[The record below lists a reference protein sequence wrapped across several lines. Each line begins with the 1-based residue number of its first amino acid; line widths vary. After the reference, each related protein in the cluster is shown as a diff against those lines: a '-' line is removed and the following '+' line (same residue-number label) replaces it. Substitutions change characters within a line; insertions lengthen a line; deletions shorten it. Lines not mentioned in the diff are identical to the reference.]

1 ILPLVDYSLIN
12 FPALM
17 EFPEGPGHGNI
28 IDQSDFLIKFFITDG
43 RTSVSFCL
51 KASQHLHQTQI
62 PSNGGK
68 YHHTQRWGFS
78 KNLSLT
84 TSVPNFF
91 LLPSSFFLRP
101 SSFFLLSSLLG
112 LSSGAIAQEVPSGSS
127 VGEIARKPSPQEFI
141 QINLMHVNPI
151 TGNDGQGNGTLE
163 TPYKTITQALKVA
176 QPNTVILLAPGT
188 YSNRSGEQFPLV
200 LKPDVIIQG
209 NPQNRGQSIIIEGSG
224 YFISPSAA
232 GQNITILTSDRAGL
246 SGLTVINKADRG
258 YGVWVESG
266 TPVIA
271 DNTFTGN
278 THDGISVVGYA
289 TPIIKG
295 NYFTRNGANGITL
308 FGNSK
313 AEVTENIFENTGF
326 GINVAQTAEP
336 KLIKNRITFNKDG
349 VVIQASARPILRD
362 NYIERNQR
370 DGIVAIASSVPN
382 LGTIQEPGGNIIR
395 NNGRYDVYNAAN
407 QTIFASGNQLLKNR
421 TQGAIAIIDGVVASA
436 RPNIP
441 NIPTLV
447 INNNASSI
455 SQTPPKLQS
464 SISTLPPRISS
475 PQNSIPITVPPPES
489 RPIFSSPIKS
499 VPIAPPT
506 GGDAPSVASEGLLRV
521 PNGNIPLGRGGYIPS
536 SLARY
541 SASGTRSAA
550 LPLNYRVLVEVTT
563 EMEEEKLH
571 QIVPEAFSIVWQN
584 QRFIQAGV
592 FNRMDKANELLQ
604 QLISNGFKARITNLK

>member
-1 ILPLVDYSLIN
+1 
-12 FPALM
+12 
-17 EFPEGPGHGNI
+17 
-28 IDQSDFLIKFFITDG
+28 
-43 RTSVSFCL
+43 VSFSL

-62 PSNGGK
+62 PSNRGK

-91 LLPSSFFLRP
+91 LLPSSFFLLP
-101 SSFFLLSSLLG
+101 SSFFLLFSLLG
-112 LSSGAIAQEVPSGSS
+112 LSSGAIAQEVPSGSPL
-127 VGEIARKPSPQEFI
+127 GQIAQTPSPQEFI
-141 QINLMHVNPI
+141 RLNLLHVNPI
-151 TGNDGQGNGTLE
+151 TGNDGQGNGTSE
-163 TPYKTITQALKVA
+163 RPYKSITQVLKVA

-188 YSNRSGEQFPLV
+188 YSSSSGEQFPIV

-209 NPQNRGQSIIIEGSG
+209 NPQNRGQSIIIQGSG
-224 YFISPSAA
+224 YFISPTAA
-232 GQNITILTSDRAGL
+232 GQNITILAGDRAGL
-246 SGLTVINKADRG
+246 SGLTVINRADRG

-313 AEVTENIFENTGF
+313 AEVRENIFENTGF
-326 GINVAQTAEP
+326 GINVAQTAAP
-336 KLIKNRITFNKDG
+336 KLIGNRISFNKDG

-370 DGIVAIASSVPN
+370 DGIVAIASSLPN
-382 LGTIQEPGGNIIR
+382 LGTIQDPGGNIIR
-395 NNGRYDVYNAAN
+395 NNGRYDVHNAAN
-407 QTIFASGNQLLKNR
+407 QTISASGNQLVKHR
-421 TQGAIAIIDGVVASA
+421 TLGPIAIDGTVASA
-436 RPNIP
+436 RPNLP
-441 NIPTLV
+441 NLPTLL

-455 SQTPPKLQS
+455 GETPPKLQS
-464 SISTLPPRISS
+464 SISTLPPPIPS
-475 PQNSIPITVPPPES
+475 PQTSIPIAVPAPES

-499 VPIAPPT
+499 APIPPST
-506 GGDAPSVASEGLLRV
+506 GGNSPSVTSEGLLRV

-541 SASGTRSAA
+541 SASGTRSA

-563 EMEEEKLH
+563 DREEEKLH

-584 QRFIQAGV
+584 QRFVQAGV
-592 FNRMDKANELLQ
+592 FNRSDKANELLQ

>member
-1 ILPLVDYSLIN
+1 
-12 FPALM
+12 M

-43 RTSVSFCL
+43 RTSVSS
-51 KASQHLHQTQI
+51 SQ
-62 PSNGGK
+62 
-68 YHHTQRWGFS
+68 RFS
-78 KNLSLT
+78 AVHENLSLT

-91 LLPSSFFLRP
+91 LLPSSFFLV
-101 SSFFLLSSLLG
+101 FSLLG
-112 LSSGAIAQEVPSGSS
+112 LSSGAIAQVVPSSS
-127 VGEIARKPSPQEFI
+127 PLGEIARKPSPQEFI
-141 QINLMHVNPI
+141 QINLLHVNPI
-151 TGNDGQGNGTLE
+151 TGNDGQGNGTSE

-188 YSNRSGEQFPLV
+188 YSNRSGEQFPLA

-209 NPQNRGQSIIIEGSG
+209 NPQNRGQNIIIEGSG

-246 SGLTVINKADRG
+246 SGLTVINRADRG

-370 DGIVAIASSVPN
+370 DGIVAIASSLPN
-382 LGTIQEPGGNIIR
+382 LGTIQDPGGNIIR
-395 NNGRYDVYNAAN
+395 NNGRYDLHNAAN

-421 TQGAIAIIDGVVASA
+421 TQGAIAIDGSTASA

-441 NIPTLV
+441 NIPTLA
-447 INNNASSI
+447 INNNASNI
-455 SQTPPKLQS
+455 SQTPPKFQS
-464 SISTLPPRISS
+464 SISTLPPPIPS
-475 PQNSIPITVPPPES
+475 PQNSIPIAVPPPAS

-506 GGDAPSVASEGLLRV
+506 GGDAPSVSSEGLLRV

-563 EMEEEKLH
+563 DMEEEKLH

-584 QRFIQAGV
+584 KRFMQAGV
-592 FNRMDKANELLQ
+592 FNRIDKANELLQ
-604 QLISNGFKARITNLK
+604 QLISNGLKARITNLK

>member
-1 ILPLVDYSLIN
+1 
-12 FPALM
+12 M
-17 EFPEGPGHGNI
+17 EFPERPRHENI
-28 IDQSDFLIKFFITDG
+28 IDQSDFLIKFSIHYG
-43 RTSVSFCL
+43 RTSVSS
-51 KASQHLHQTQI
+51 SQ
-62 PSNGGK
+62 
-68 YHHTQRWGFS
+68 RFS
-78 KNLSLT
+78 AVHENLSLT

-91 LLPSSFFLRP
+91 LLPSSFFLL
-101 SSFFLLSSLLG
+101 FSLLG
-112 LSSGAIAQEVPSGSS
+112 LSSGAIAQEVPSGAS
-127 VGEIARKPSPQEFI
+127 VEEIARKTSPQEFI
-141 QINLMHVNPI
+141 RINLLHVNPM
-151 TGNDGQGNGTLE
+151 TGNDGQGNGTSE
-163 TPYKTITQALKVA
+163 MPYKTITQALKVA

-188 YSNRSGEQFPLV
+188 YSNRSGEKFPLV

-246 SGLTVINKADRG
+246 SGLTVINRADRG

-395 NNGRYDVYNAAN
+395 NNGRYDVHNAAN
-407 QTIFASGNQLLKNR
+407 QTISASGNQLLKNR
-421 TQGAIAIIDGVVASA
+421 TLGSIALDGAMASA
-436 RPNIP
+436 RPNL
-441 NIPTLV
+441 PTLP

-464 SISTLPPRISS
+464 SISTLPPPISN
-475 PQNSIPITVPPPES
+475 PQSSIPITVPPPES

-499 VPIAPPT
+499 APIAPPR

-521 PNGNIPLGRGGYIPS
+521 PNGNIPLGRGGYIPGI
-536 SLARY
+536 LARS
-541 SASGTRSAA
+541 SAKEARSTA

-592 FNRMDKANELLQ
+592 FNRSDKANELLQ
-604 QLISNGFKARITNLK
+604 QLIRNGFKARITNLK

>member
-1 ILPLVDYSLIN
+1 
-12 FPALM
+12 
-17 EFPEGPGHGNI
+17 
-28 IDQSDFLIKFFITDG
+28 
-43 RTSVSFCL
+43 VSFSL
-51 KASQHLHQTQI
+51 KASQYLHQTQI
-62 PSNGGK
+62 PSNRGK

-78 KNLSLT
+78 ENLSLT

-91 LLPSSFFLRP
+91 LLPSSFFLLP
-101 SSFFLLSSLLG
+101 SSFFLLFSLLG
-112 LSSGAIAQEVPSGSS
+112 LSSGAIAQEVPSGSPL
-127 VGEIARKPSPQEFI
+127 GEIARKQSPQAFI
-141 QINLMHVNPI
+141 QINLLHVNPI
-151 TGNDGQGNGTLE
+151 TGNDGQGNGTSE

-176 QPNTVILLAPGT
+176 QPNTAILLAPGT

-209 NPQNRGQSIIIEGSG
+209 NPQNRGQSIIIQGSG

-266 TPVIA
+266 TPVIT

-395 NNGRYDVYNAAN
+395 NNGRYDVHNAAN

-421 TQGAIAIIDGVVASA
+421 TLGSIAIDGAMASA
-436 RPNIP
+436 RPNF
-441 NIPTLV
+441 PTLA

-455 SQTPPKLQS
+455 GEIPPKLQS
-464 SISTLPPRISS
+464 SISTLPPPISS
-475 PQNSIPITVPPPES
+475 PESSIPIAVPLPES

-499 VPIAPPT
+499 SPIAPPT

-521 PNGNIPLGRGGYIPS
+521 PNGNIPLGRGGYIPGI
-536 SLARY
+536 LARS
-541 SASGTRSAA
+541 SASGTRSSAV

-592 FNRMDKANELLQ
+592 FNRSDKANELLQ